1 MTTKTAFKVIVLN
14 DRPVPMVED
23 EESIRSLA
31 VHPGFVALMN
41 RLKLQRSVLQ
51 TALDTKK
58 HSDIRVV
65 DDLQAG
71 LKWLDYLQSEV
82 NRTVNRKA
90 EAKAVAVRPME
101 QQEFD
106 KVFRLIEGV

>member
-1 MTTKTAFKVIVLN
+1 
-14 DRPVPMVED
+14 MVED
-23 EESIRSLA
+23 EDSIRALA

-41 RLKLQRSVLQ
+41 RLKLQRAVLQ
-51 TALDTKK
+51 TTLDTKK

-65 DDLQAG
+65 DDLQNG
-71 LKWLDYLQSEV
+71 LKWLDYLQNEV
-82 NRTVNRKA
+82 NKAVSKKA
-90 EAKAVAVRPME
+90 EAKAVAVRPTE

>member
-1 MTTKTAFKVIVLN
+1 MIKADYKVIVLN

-31 VHPGFVALMN
+31 THPGFVALMN
-41 RLKLQRSVLQ
+41 RLKLQRAVLQ
-51 TALDTKK
+51 TTLDTKK

-90 EAKAVAVRPME
+90 EAKAVAVRPSE

-106 KVFRLIEGV
+106 KVFRLIQGV

>member
-1 MTTKTAFKVIVLN
+1 VIVLN

-31 VHPGFVALMN
+31 THPGFVALMN

-51 TALDTKK
+51 TTLDTKK

-71 LKWLDYLQSEV
+71 LKWLDYLQGEV
-82 NRTVNRKA
+82 NRTVSRKA
-90 EAKAVAVRPME
+90 EAKAVAVRPSE